1 MSASR
6 RLYEQRMIQRR
17 DQEQAHENL
26 RKKLGSDVWAAMKV
40 SAHRWHKSLFTLARC

>member
-6 RLYEQRMIQRR
+6 RVYEQRMIQRR

-26 RKKLGSDVWAAMKV
+26 GKNLGSDVWAAKGECTSVAQKV
-40 SAHRWHKSLFTLARC
+40 FSP